1 MKKKNF
7 RVLKL
12 LFICFCCGAIFTAG
26 GYFYLKS
33 NMKEETENNVSQV
46 PYSSPSPQNSGILLD
61 ISGSRTFFYLDF
73 EKEKLTVIIPQE
85 SYIVTDNL
93 FGYPINYRI
102 EADYRFISDII
113 DLVDGIEL
121 PSNDG
126 LFRYT
131 GVQIT
136 SMLETV
142 ADTSELKREI
152 ISAVIEKISQRGF
165 ERENFLYII
174 ENTETNLTV
183 PDCYYWSDYIALLCK
198 NGEIIN

>member
-1 MKKKNF
+1 MKKKSL

-12 LFICFCCGAIFTAG
+12 LFICFCCGAVFTAG

-33 NMKEETENNVSQV
+33 NMKETENNVSQV
-46 PYSSPSPQNSGILLD
+46 PYSSPSPENSGILLD

-85 SYIVTDNL
+85 GYIITDNL
-93 FGYPINYRI
+93 FGYPINYRV
-102 EADYRFISDII
+102 EADYSFVADII
-113 DLVDGIEL
+113 DFTDGIEL

-126 LFRYT
+126 LLRYT

-136 SMLETV
+136 AMLETA

-183 PDCYYWSDYIALLCK
+183 PDCYYWSDHIAELCK
-198 NGEIIN
+198 DGEIIN